1 VTLARGA
8 DGAYAPVPIRRGR
21 YQVGHRFLTI
31 GEAPATIDA
40 EGLTLTAGGGTLSAR
55 RTREG
60 APESVRLVRS
70 GGAELVLP
78 ASAPGSYGPVEAP
91 GDAYSF
97 SDAATAT
104 PVALAVPD
112 GLLESGGFGF
122 DLGTSIQHK
131 KNVVEHLKQP
141 LLNSLLLAT
150 AALLVQFLFGV
161 ALGVYSAVRRGHLLD
176 RGLTFGSLFVY
187 SMPGFWLAVMLQ
199 LLFAVKLGWLPVS
212 GMHDEGDGS
221 ILDLLEHMILPV
233 VVLGLAGAASLAR
246 YQRSSMLEVLSQ
258 DYVRTARAKGCTE
271 RGVIWHHALRNALL
285 PTITLLG
292 LSLPFLV
299 SGAVIT
305 EQVFSWPGMGREA
318 ISAITNRDVFV
329 VTGITL
335 AATTMV
341 VIGSIVADL
350 LYALVDPR
358 VRIK

>member
-1 VTLARGA
+1 
-8 DGAYAPVPIRRGR
+8 
-21 YQVGHRFLTI
+21 
-31 GEAPATIDA
+31 
-40 EGLTLTAGGGTLSAR
+40 
-55 RTREG
+55 
-60 APESVRLVRS
+60 
-70 GGAELVLP
+70 
-78 ASAPGSYGPVEAP
+78 VEAT

-97 SDAATAT
+97 SDDVTAT

-112 GLLESGGFGF
+112 APLEAGGFGF

-150 AALLVQFLFGV
+150 AALFVQFLVGV

-199 LLFAVKLGWLPVS
+199 LLFAVKLGWLPVA
-212 GMHDEGDGS
+212 GMHDEGDAS
-221 ILDLLEHMILPV
+221 LLDLLEHMVLPV

-318 ISAITNRDVFV
+318 ISAINNRDVFV